1 VALRFVVLDGC
12 PCPKPMYPIL
22 RKLKKETGCTYN
34 SLYRGDDVAGILHR
48 NGKRTQRELFEQLPP
63 GVANPPDRGSH
74 ILKGDGTV
82 GRLFQKLPWWRLG
95 IDINDWEVPA
105 VIAAAKRHGWELYQP
120 YPSGSEFH
128 HLNFRKKPSRWR
140 VFYRNVF
147 GKKKAKAPSVN
158 GKPAKVGVAG
168 GVAAPAG
175 PKKPKSP
182 PVKPRPLGDGIDV
195 SEHQGD
201 VNWKQVKRKCNW
213 AIVKA
218 TEGRTF
224 TDSSFTAARLK
235 VMKAAK
241 LKVGAYHFARPD
253 NNRPKNEVR
262 HFVSTVQRAGGKF
275 ISLEAWREGKVGVLG
290 VLDFEQAPFD
300 QEWAAAWGAWFE
312 KETGV
317 KAVIY
322 GGGYSLNPVLPAL
335 RRFAGVWLAAYV
347 DDWRPYF
354 DGPKDKVVFWQD
366 TSSWKCPGVKGN
378 VDHNRAL

>member
-1 VALRFVVLDGC
+1 MALKYAVIDGC

-34 SLYRGDDVAGILHR
+34 SIYRGDDVAGILHR

-74 ILKGDGTV
+74 ILRGDGTI
-82 GRLFQKLPWWRLG
+82 GKLFSKLPWWRCG

-105 VIAAAKRHGWELYQP
+105 FIAAAKNHGWEVHQP

-128 HLNFRKKPSRWR
+128 HVNFRKKPSRWR
-140 VFYRNVF
+140 AFYRNVF
-147 GKKKAKAPSVN
+147 GKKKVKKPSRQS
-158 GKPAKVGVAG
+158 GGIAPAK
-168 GVAAPAG
+168 PAG
-175 PKKPKSP
+175 PKEQSQKPGVDKA
-182 PVKPRPLGDGIDV
+182 KPLGHGIDV

-201 VNWKQVKRKCNW
+201 VNWKQVKRKCGW

-224 TDSSFTAARLK
+224 TDSSFTAQRLK
-235 VMKAAK
+235 AMKGAK

-275 ISLEAWREGKVGVLG
+275 ISWEDWRAGKVGVLG
-290 VLDFEQAPFD
+290 VLDFEQAPYD
-300 QEWAAAWGAWFE
+300 VEWAAAWGAWFE

-322 GGGYSLNPVLPAL
+322 GGGYSLNPILSAL

-354 DGPKDKVVFWQD
+354 EGPEGKVLLWQD

-378 VDHNRAL
+378 VDHNVEVKR

>member
-1 VALRFVVLDGC
+1 MALRFAVIDGC

-34 SLYRGDDVAGILHR
+34 SIYRGDEVKGILHR

-82 GRLFQKLPWWRLG
+82 GRLFSKLPWWRCG

-105 VIAAAKRHGWELYQP
+105 FIAAAEDHGWEVYRP
-120 YPSGSEFH
+120 YPSSSEAH
-128 HLNFRKKPSRWR
+128 HVNFRKKPARWR
-140 VFYRNVF
+140 AFYRNVF
-147 GKKKAKAPSVN
+147 KPKKKK
-158 GKPAKVGVAG
+158 KPRIAVSG

-175 PKKPKSP
+175 PDK
-182 PVKPRPLGDGIDV
+182 PVKQPRPLGDGIDV

-201 VNWKQVKRKCNW
+201 VSWKQVKRKCGW
-213 AIVKA
+213 AVIKA

-224 TDSSFTAARLK
+224 TDSTFTAKRLRA
-235 VMKAAK
+235 MRAAK
-241 LKVGAYHFARPD
+241 LKIGAYHFARPD

-262 HFVSTVQRAGGKF
+262 HFVSTVQRVGGGQF
-275 ISLEAWREGKVGVLG
+275 ISWEDWKQGKPGVLG
-290 VLDFEQAPFD
+290 VLDFEQAPYD
-300 QEWAAAWGAWFE
+300 AEWAAAWGAWFE

-322 GGGYSLNPVLPAL
+322 GGGYSLNPILSAL
-335 RRFAGVWLAAYV
+335 RRFAGVWIAAYV

-354 DGPKDKVVFWQD
+354 DGPEDRVLLWQD

-378 VDHNRAL
+378 VDHNRYVGGDK